1 MTNRFTIKPE
11 IAEKLGL
18 QINKGNR
25 YRITEQQRVALA
37 ALTDHPA
44 LQAEAEAV
52 GLPINNV
59 RQYWYKGK
67 NFSIQVS
74 NNKAPVDFEHIID
87 DLTDRIKKHSPK
99 YKSVS
104 RKPIADPHLLIIDA
118 ADTHFGKL
126 ASAYETGED
135 YNIAIAKQRVIE
147 GFNGILAKSQA
158 FNIEKI
164 VVVVGNDVLHFDN
177 AKSTTTSGTFQDS
190 DVMFYDMFNIA
201 LETFVGLIESIVSDY
216 DVDIVFNPSNHD
228 YASGWMFARTLETW
242 FRNTVNVNV
251 VSDIRHRKYYQYGLN
266 MIGLSHG
273 DGAKMA
279 DMPLL
284 MANESPQM
292 WADTKFRYIYL
303 HHIHHKQVTKF
314 QSGKDYI
321 GVTVEYLRSPSS
333 ADSWHSRNGYCGSK
347 KAIEGFIHS
356 KEHGQVARLSHYY

>member
-1 MTNRFTIKPE
+1 MTTRHTIKPE
-11 IAEKLGL
+11 IATQLGL
-18 QINKGNR
+18 KINAQGR
-25 YRITEQQRVALA
+25 YRINAEQRERLDQ
-37 ALTDHPA
+37 LTGHPA
-44 LQAEAEAV
+44 LQAEANAV
-52 GLPINNV
+52 GLPLDSI

-67 NFSIQVS
+67 NFSIQVR
-74 NNKAPVDFEHIID
+74 NDKPPVDMEVVIS
-87 DLTDRIKKHSPK
+87 DLVQRISKHTPK
-99 YKSVS
+99 YKSFS
-104 RKPIADPHLLIIDA
+104 RNPVQDPHLLIIDA

-135 YNIAIAKQRVIE
+135 YNINIAKKRVIE
-147 GFNGILAKSQA
+147 GFNGILAKSKA
-158 FNIEKI
+158 FNIEKV
-164 VVVVGNDVLHFDN
+164 VVVVGNDVLHVDN

-228 YASGWMFARTLETW
+228 YASGWMFARTLDAW
-242 FRNTVNVNV
+242 FRKSPNVTV

-266 MIGLSHG
+266 MIGMSHG

-292 WADTKFRYIYL
+292 WADTKYRYIYL

-321 GVTVEYLRSPSS
+321 GVTVEYLRSPSA
-333 ADSWHSRNGYCGSK
+333 ADSWHSRNGYVGSK
-347 KAIEGFIHS
+347 KSNRGIYT
-356 KEHGQVARLSHYY
+356 Q